1 MTGKEQSLGNQGE
14 QIAQRFLLEKGY
26 TIRDIQWR
34 CKMGEIDIVAFHQGS
49 LIFVEVKTCRGT
61 QPEIAFA
68 NLTPKKRKR
77 LIAAAY
83 AYLSSHNIEEIAWQ
97 IDAIG
102 IAISGNDKPII
113 EHVEDAF
120 DW

>member
-1 MTGKEQSLGNQGE
+1 MATERHQLGNQGE
-14 QIAQRFLLEKGY
+14 QIAQRYLMDKGY

-34 CKMGEIDIVAFHQGS
+34 CKVGEIDIVAYYHDT
-49 LIFVEVKTCRGT
+49 LIFVEVKTCQGKK
-61 QPEIAFA
+61 PEFAFA
-68 NLTPKKRKR
+68 NLTPKKQQRF
-77 LIAAAY
+77 IAAAY
-83 AYLSSHNIEEIAWQ
+83 EYLAAHNIEDVRWQ

-102 IAISGNDKPII
+102 IAISANSPPII